1 MTFRFF
7 FSIIVSVSEIK
18 EDKHIYFRQ
27 ITMMQKIK
35 SGMDR
40 FRANHPKFPM
50 FLRAVSQDALVEGT
64 IIEINVTTPEG
75 KNYCTNVKL
84 KADDMELF
92 DSFKNMQGNYPCIDL
107 KESKSSMSSAFNLTL
122 VQ

>member
-1 MTFRFF
+1 
-7 FSIIVSVSEIK
+7 
-18 EDKHIYFRQ
+18 
-27 ITMMQKIK
+27 
-35 SGMDR
+35 
-40 FRANHPKFPM
+40 M

-92 DSFKNMQGNYPCIDL
+92 DSFKSMQGYCPCIFFIQL
-107 KESKSSMSSAFNLTL
+107 EHTNSVINI
-122 VQ
+122 

>member
-1 MTFRFF
+1 M
-7 FSIIVSVSEIK
+7 
-18 EDKHIYFRQ
+18 DFRQ

-40 FRANHPKFPM
+40 FRANHPKFPL
-50 FLRAVSQDALVEGT
+50 FLRAVSQDALVEGS

-84 KADDMELF
+84 KAMTWNFLIRLKICRVNF
-92 DSFKNMQGNYPCIDL
+92 PCIFFIL
-107 KESKSSMSSAFNLTL
+107 WKHTNSVINI
-122 VQ
+122 

>member
-1 MTFRFF
+1 M
-7 FSIIVSVSEIK
+7 
-18 EDKHIYFRQ
+18 DFRQ

-75 KNYCTNVKL
+75 K
-84 KADDMELF
+84 
-92 DSFKNMQGNYPCIDL
+92 
-107 KESKSSMSSAFNLTL
+107 
-122 VQ
+122 